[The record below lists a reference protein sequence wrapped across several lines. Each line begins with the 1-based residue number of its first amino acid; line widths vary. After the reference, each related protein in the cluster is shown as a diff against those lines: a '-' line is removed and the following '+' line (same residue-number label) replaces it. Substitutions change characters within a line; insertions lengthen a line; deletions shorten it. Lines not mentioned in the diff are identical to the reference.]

1 VSDVRV
7 TMPAD
12 TESVVDKV
20 DAPSHRGKRWNILS
34 ILAFLAALVAS
45 PLAMPFGYV
54 ALRQIRQSDQSGTTL
69 AWLSI
74 GLGWLWLASYAVVIT
89 ALLTIWAENPF
100 WP

>member
-1 VSDVRV
+1 MSEIPV
-7 TMPAD
+7 TAPVD
-12 TESVVDKV
+12 TETVDEAV
-20 DAPSHRGKRWNILS
+20 EAASHRGKRWNILA
-34 ILAFLAALVAS
+34 ILSFVAALVAS

-54 ALRQIRQSDQSGTTL
+54 ALRQIRKSDQSGTTL
-69 AWLSI
+69 AWISV

>member
-1 VSDVRV
+1 
-7 TMPAD
+7 MPATTPVD
-12 TESVVDKV
+12 IQSVDDVG
-20 DAPSHRGKRWNILS
+20 DAPSHRGKRWNILA
-34 ILAFLAALVAS
+34 ILSFVAALVLS

-69 AWLSI
+69 AWISV
-74 GLGWLWLASYAVVIT
+74 GLGWLWLASYAVLIT